1 MIKQNY
7 FELANAPIKYD
18 NNERLLWNLTIL
30 RFAFI
35 KNTFIKVLI
44 ETPDLTLDDFALIYY
59 MYYAETVC
67 TAEDLLYRNSKHKLP
82 GVTLKDVKFVIKEL
96 KEIKNYIFFIGK
108 KTFKEFFNNA
118 IPSEILKN
126 ANISFENS
134 LNDMC
139 YDYLEKIK
147 K

>member
-7 FELANAPIKYD
+7 FELANACIKYD
-18 NNERLLWNLTIL
+18 NNERLLWDLTIL

-35 KNTFIKVLI
+35 KNTFIEVLVS
-44 ETPDLTLDDFALIYY
+44 TPDLMLDDFALIYY

-82 GVTLKDVKFVIKEL
+82 GVTLKDIKFVMNEL
-96 KEIKNYIFFIGK
+96 KEVKNYVFFMGKRIFK
-108 KTFKEFFNNA
+108 DFFDNA
-118 IPSEILKN
+118 IPSKILEN
-126 ANISFENS
+126 VNINFENF

-139 YDYLEKIK
+139 YEYLEKIK